1 MNKFLNIPNTLTLLR
16 ISIIPI
22 FIIVFYVPWK
32 FHYIASSLI
41 FIVASFTD
49 YLDGYLA
56 RKLRQE
62 SAFGK
67 FLDPVADKLIVA
79 VALVL
84 LAEEQANMWF
94 TIPAVI
100 IVCREIVVSALRE
113 WMADIGKSN
122 NLAVSWISKLKTTS
136 QMVAICML
144 LAIPP
149 SFSSIIIIAYCC
161 LYLAVILTIWS
172 MVLYLNSSR
181 KNFF

>member
-1 MNKFLNIPNTLTLLR
+1 MNKFLNIPNTLTILR

-22 FIIVFYVPWK
+22 FIVVFYMPWDFHYLASSIVF
-32 FHYIASSLI
+32 ILASL
-41 FIVASFTD
+41 TD

-56 RKLRQE
+56 RKLKQE

-84 LAEEQANMWF
+84 LAEEQANCWF

-100 IVCREIVVSALRE
+100 IVCREITVSALRE
-113 WMADIGKSN
+113 WMADVGSSSN
-122 NLAVSWISKLKTTS
+122 VAVSWLGKLKTTA

-149 SFSSIIIIAYCC
+149 EFSNMLFMAYGC
-161 LYLAVILTIWS
+161 LYLAVVLTIWS
-172 MVLYLNSSR
+172 MLAYLWASR
-181 KNFF
+181 RNF